1 MTSNYSP
8 RKSMRGR
15 RPLRRLASS
24 LAILGTIGASAPSA
38 HGAFSFQR
46 IVNSFTTTPP
56 SEPPTAVYDY
66 VGIPAMSGGSVVFGA
81 KTLGPAIGGAGLYD
95 RVEVGTTGGALTN
108 YAKRVVNPGPNP
120 PSGTIAFFFEDPA
133 ISGNQIAARPS
144 AYDGVSYKAQI
155 FTYVAPNAPTNL
167 GGLAWGAPSLY
178 SGSVSY
184 AANKVGVNVTQLQN
198 TFVSSAD
205 TVPGG
210 GGATFQTFTP
220 YAIPFDSY
228 VDYNVNYAVFTARW
242 TDAGNVSRVGVYRWE
257 KSTDTIVAVADKN
270 VSIPG
275 FPADKF
281 DDNFA
286 FLTTQYDNV
295 STTGA
300 VQTARPS
307 LAGTTVLFS
316 YNETTSAPARAGVYR
331 YVNGSLAKVADV
343 TTPNPSALGYNFRHF
358 EGVSTLGSAHAF
370 VANSIVNNNSA
381 VPSGAQAASIGT
393 GYGIYLDSCGMIKEI
408 TREGKILDGRV
419 ISNLEIGHRAL
430 TTVKFKYNLAFRAEF
445 TDGTE
450 GIYVAS
456 TSSLCYDP
464 VPVLA
469 DFPNLFGTSLV
480 HLPPAPDIGVP
491 VEATWQM
498 RVQQGVAETPG
509 TVGVDFEAGLVG
521 VNGLPG
527 NNPNLIDFTLESGA
541 IAPEELVLS
550 FNEDMLLEGLR
561 LDQFDEGDS
570 LRLTIGGAT
579 QLITHADL
587 HDGMLPLADWFLAKG
602 ETIGIAWDG
611 ANAAGNGFS
620 FNGLGYRVVPE
631 PGTSLL
637 LACGLIS
644 LLWRRPSTAAQSADC

>member
-1 MTSNYSP
+1 MISTTSL
-8 RKSMRGR
+8 RKSVLGR
-15 RPLRRLASS
+15 RPLRS
-24 LAILGTIGASAPSA
+24 LALLLALLATVGSSARPA
-38 HGAFSFQR
+38 QAAFTFQR

-56 SEPPTAVYDY
+56 SEPPTATYDY

-95 RVEVGTTGGALTN
+95 RIEVGTTAGALTN

-120 PSGTIAFFFEDPA
+120 PTGTIAFFFEDPA
-133 ISGNQIAARPS
+133 ISGNQIATRPS
-144 AYDGVSYKAQI
+144 AYDGTSYKAQI

-167 GGLAWGAPSLY
+167 GGVAWGAPSLY
-178 SGSVSY
+178 SGSAAY
-184 AANKVGVNVTQLQN
+184 AANKVGINVTQLQN
-198 TFVSSAD
+198 TFVSTAD
-205 TVPGG
+205 SVPGG

-228 VDYNVNYAVFTARW
+228 IDYNINYAVFTARW

-286 FLTTQYDNV
+286 FLTTQFDNV

-343 TTPNPSALGYNFRHF
+343 TTPNPSSPGYNFRHF

-381 VPSGAQAASIGT
+381 VPSGAQAVSIGT
-393 GYGIYLDSCGMIKEI
+393 GYGIYLDSCGMIKEV
-408 TREGKILDGRV
+408 TRQGNILDGRV
-419 ISNLEIGHRAL
+419 ISNLEIGNRAL

-456 TSSLCYDP
+456 TSSLCINP

-469 DFPNLFGTSLV
+469 DFRHLFGTSLV
-480 HLPPAPDIGVP
+480 QLPAAPDIGVP
-491 VEATWQM
+491 VETTWQT
-498 RVQQGVAETPG
+498 RVQQGPAGTPA

-527 NNPNLIDFTLESGA
+527 NNPNLIDFTLDSGVV
-541 IAPEELVLS
+541 APEELLLS
-550 FNEDMLLEGLR
+550 FDEDTLLEGLQ
-561 LDQFDEGDS
+561 LDQFDEADS

-579 QLITHADL
+579 RTVLYSDL
-587 HDGMLPLADWFLAKG
+587 HDGMLPLGDMQLAKG
-602 ETIGIAWDG
+602 ETISIAWDG

-631 PGTSLL
+631 PGTPLL
-637 LACGLIS
+637 LVCSLFS
-644 LLWRRPSTAAQSADC
+644 LLWRRRLTAVKPAV